1 MASQSLKPKDLVTL
15 LRIHTWR
22 KESWTFEQLG
32 DSLQMSSSQVYY
44 SLDRAEYARL
54 YDGSSRRVRGRQLV
68 EFVSHGVRYAF
79 AAHPGAVTRGVPTA
93 STARVMAELVVST
106 EREVGFVWPHP
117 AGRQRGQ
124 TVAPLID
131 AAPTL
136 ALEDE
141 QLYDLLALVDA
152 IRIGSAR
159 ERQVAAEAFSQRL
172 IS

>member
-1 MASQSLKPKDLVTL
+1 MPSPNST
-15 LRIHTWR
+15 HT
-22 KESWTFEQLG
+22 F
-32 DSLQMSSSQVYY
+32 
-44 SLDRAEYARL
+44 A
-54 YDGSSRRVRGRQLV
+54 
-68 EFVSHGVRYAF
+68 AF
-79 AAHPGAVTRGVPTA
+79 AAHLGALTRGVPTA
-93 STARVMAELVVST
+93 STARVMVELVVST

-117 AGRQRGQ
+117 AGRQCGQ
-124 TVAPLID
+124 SVAPLID

-141 QLYDLLALVDA
+141 QLYELLALVDA